1 MLEFLYKYSHLD
13 SKHHDVSDP
22 NLFPHKSSEIKLV
35 YQTRLLVPNVIR
47 RQCAQ
52 SPMLKKDLVP

>member
-1 MLEFLYKYSHLD
+1 MLEFLYKNSHLD
-13 SKHHDVSDP
+13 SKHHDVSDT
-22 NLFPHKSSEIKLV
+22 NLFPYKSSEIKLV

-52 SPMLKKDLVP
+52 TVTHA